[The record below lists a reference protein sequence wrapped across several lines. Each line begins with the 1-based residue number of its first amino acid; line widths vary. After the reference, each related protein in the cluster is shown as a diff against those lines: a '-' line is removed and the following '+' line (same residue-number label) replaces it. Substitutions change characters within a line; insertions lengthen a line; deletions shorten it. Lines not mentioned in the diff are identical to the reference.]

1 MSVFKV
7 AVCRFGHA
15 VVMAE
20 SEAEAKEMVSKFEAE
35 HIHWMGKEEEMPPF
49 LVTYAEVQRDA
60 DNLECRQE
68 TDASGEES
76 GMNEEDTTI

>member
-1 MSVFKV
+1 MRAFKV

-20 SEAEAKEMVSKFEAE
+20 SEAEAKEMVSEFEAE
-35 HIHWMGKEEEMPPF
+35 HIHWMGKEKEMPSF

-60 DNLECRQE
+60 DNLECRRE
-68 TDASGEES
+68 ADGSGEDS
-76 GMNEEDTTI
+76 GVKR

>member
-1 MSVFKV
+1 MRAFKV

-20 SEAEAKEMVSKFEAE
+20 SEAEAKEMVSEFEAE
-35 HIHWMGKEEEMPPF
+35 HIQWMGKEKEMPPF

-60 DNLECRQE
+60 DNLECRRE
-68 TDASGEES
+68 ADGSGEES
-76 GMNEEDTTI
+76 GVKR